1 MSKRCILV
9 SFPRFPY
16 TFNTLLPDSLLAGIA
31 GSLVDAGHQ
40 PLILDYGTLETL
52 HRCFPA
58 QLRRAS
64 LCLAD
69 QMLGGT
75 PPGSL
80 KALAAFLKL
89 RGLGGLQRHR
99 RESLR
104 RELLVEAAREVGGFG
119 GVDLVVLSVREAG
132 DVGNAVELAERIR
145 SLQGEVVVGAAG
157 PFIERYGELVARR
170 TKVFDFLCLGEPEWT
185 IPRFAD
191 VVDRPELWAETPNLA
206 VVREDGIR
214 LTRRKRVDLNGVAFP
229 DYSADVYPA
238 LDGDG
243 KFKLLGVCCTRVCSQ
258 QCPACPHGERQPGL
272 SRPRTPRS
280 VCEALSEAMRQQN
293 VCAFALEGPAFSEAY
308 AASLAREMLSRGLA
322 VLYMREASIRETR
335 VANLATYK
343 ASGCQA
349 LSYRVDTGSQWL
361 LEDYY
366 RRGFSVSQCEKVL
379 KSSGASGIF
388 SVGRFIYPS
397 PADDAHTR
405 AETLR
410 LIERVR
416 PGSALFELP
425 DPAPGSEWLERYE
438 DFGFK
443 LDLPG
448 YVRRAVDSR
457 GSAEL
462 PLKPWRTLLHAR
474 RQVPL
479 HRAQR
484 ELAQLCGEVRDA
496 GVSTWVTPELGVVA
510 RVSGYEDHE
519 QDFATLMHRKFVM
532 GDVGGIADAAAC
544 FNRHASLPAQRVAG
558 GAYMPVLAA
567 AGN

>member
-40 PLILDYGTLETL
+40 PLILDYGTLETVQ
-52 HRCFPA
+52 RYFSS

-64 LCLAD
+64 LSLAD
-69 QMLGGT
+69 QMVGATQGGA
-75 PPGSL
+75 L
-80 KALAAFLKL
+80 KALGAFLRL

-99 RESLR
+99 REMLR
-104 RELLVEAAREVGGFG
+104 RELLGEAAREVAGDG
-119 GVDLVVLSVREAG
+119 GVDLVVVSVRDAG
-132 DVGNAVELAERIR
+132 DVGNAVDLGERIR
-145 SLQGEVVVGAAG
+145 SLQPDVVLAAAG
-157 PFIERYGELVARR
+157 PFIERYGELIARR
-170 TKVFDFLCLGEPEWT
+170 TKVFDCLCLGEPEWT

-191 VVDRPELWAETPNLA
+191 VLDRPELWTETPNLA
-206 VVREDGIR
+206 VMRGGGVR
-214 LTRRKRVDLNGVAFP
+214 LTRRKRIDLNSVAFP
-229 DYSADVYPA
+229 DYSAEVYPA

-308 AASLAREMLSRGLA
+308 AVSLAREMLSRGLA
-322 VLYMREASIRETR
+322 VLYTREASIRETR

-397 PADDAHTR
+397 PADDSHTR

-425 DPAPGSEWLERYE
+425 EPSPGSEWLERCE
-438 DFGFK
+438 DFGFR

-457 GSAEL
+457 GAAEL

-474 RQVPL
+474 RSVPL

-484 ELAQLCGEVRDA
+484 ELEHLCGEVRDA
-496 GVSTWVTPELGVVA
+496 GVSTWVTPELGLVG

-519 QDFATLMHRKFVM
+519 QDFATLMLRKFVT
-532 GDVGGIADAAAC
+532 GDVAGIADAAAR
-544 FNRHASLPAQRVAG
+544 FNRQASLPAQRVAG
-558 GAYMPVLAA
+558 GTYMPVLAA